1 MNVRYRCNDDDWK
14 KSDVNPV
21 NKLVIK
27 FLNSTV
33 LVMTRMAPS
42 DERKW
47 LDISSM
53 LRNKIVNMI
62 KKW

>member
-1 MNVRYRCNDDDWK
+1 MNVRCMCNDDDRK

-21 NKLVIK
+21 NRLVIK
-27 FLNSTV
+27 LLDSIV
-33 LVMTRMAPS
+33 LVMTRMTPS

-53 LRNKIVNMI
+53 LQNKVVNLI
-62 KKW
+62 KK